1 MDALMLSYSDTRRLV
16 DMVGM
21 DVMMRT
27 CIARLRCGLS
37 EMARENWRGCPP
49 RNGFVHD
56 HNVGG
61 GVIENMPYLEVNR
74 GMTLK
79 TISYKPNNNANH
91 RLPTVV
97 GAICRYSDSSGELIA
112 ICDATVPTAIRTGAA
127 SAVASSI
134 LARPDSRT
142 AAIVGAGLQ
151 AVTQIHA
158 LSVAF
163 TLDRIQVYDIDR
175 RCAESL
181 KDRCNFTSAQFE
193 VFDDPHEVVKGADI
207 LVTATS
213 VRPGAGPV
221 VRDERLASHLHINS
235 IGSDEPGKTE
245 LPLSVLNRAYI
256 CVDHMEQALSEGECQ
271 VLERDEIDVTLQDLV
286 GISGSIGG
294 PLPQVEDLTVFDSTG
309 FAFED
314 HVALDVFLDFAAE
327 AGIGD
332 KFSILDGPVGL
343 HSPYATSRTE

>member
-1 MDALMLSYSDTRRLV
+1 MDALILSYSDTRRLV

-21 DVMMRT
+21 DVIMRT
-27 CIARLRCGLS
+27 CIDRLRNGFS
-37 EMARENWRGCPP
+37 EVSRERWRGCPP

-56 HNVGG
+56 HSVGG

-79 TISYKPNNNANH
+79 TISYKPNNNAEH

-97 GAICRYSDSSGELIA
+97 GAICRYSDSSGELLA

-127 SAVASSI
+127 TAVASSM

-158 LSVAF
+158 LCVSFA
-163 TLDRIQVYDIDR
+163 LERIQVYDIDR
-175 RCAESL
+175 KCAESL

-193 VFDDPHEVVKGADI
+193 VFDDPHGVVEGADI

-221 VRDERLASHLHINS
+221 VRDERLSSHLHINS

-256 CVDHMEQALSEGECQ
+256 CVDHLDQALNEGECQ
-271 VLERDEIDVTLQDLV
+271 VLERDAINVTLPDLV
-286 GISGSIGG
+286 GIARSTGQ
-294 PLPQVEDLTVFDSTG
+294 PLPQVHDLTVFDSTG

-327 AGIGD
+327 AGLGG

-343 HSPYATSRTE
+343 HSPYSTSATN